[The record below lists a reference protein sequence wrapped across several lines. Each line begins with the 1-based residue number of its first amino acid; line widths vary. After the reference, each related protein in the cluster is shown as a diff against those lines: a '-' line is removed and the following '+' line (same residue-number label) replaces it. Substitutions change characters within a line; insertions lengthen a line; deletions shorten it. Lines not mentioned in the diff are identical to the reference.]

1 MKISFAKLLSL
12 VIIIILACNKTAF
25 SCATMFVDQFSWSLH
40 PNLPVNDFIKGNLGI
55 IQPSFARIYLVIAY
69 RYLINKPL
77 NNNEINQ
84 TVKLINDR
92 LGYVSFYCFDITKT
106 DYYKNWIKERD
117 LVLKPGKNVNLEAY
131 AYLNEFNYITI
142 CNIQADA
149 LNKATNTLKNLI
161 KKYGIK
167 APCVIDWVKNQD
179 MVYKNDGSSQN
190 TKIPEPLTKSNDSY
204 LINERNYQ
212 IACANFYATNYET
225 ACTDF
230 NKLAKTPD
238 YSDKTLAKYLS
249 IRALIRQGTV
259 KTKDPFNTK
268 ILQDA
273 QTQILKIKDKPEF
286 SSYKTA
292 LNNLNNFILNRLEP
306 KSRLIQLDQELMK
319 NITYDSLE
327 EYISVYD
334 IVTNYDSNNFNTNEK
349 NTQPLI
355 PNLGSMSE
363 WIQVYQSKNSAACN
377 YAKQKFN
384 KTPTTEWLINLSQHT
399 TTLDKDFSIIID
411 QFNKLNPS
419 NKAYLTLAYKVTKYF
434 IDSKQYEKAINL
446 LDKLLEIKNLDLSS
460 KNMYLAQRVQL
471 SKSLDQFVKYGIS
484 TEVGS
489 WGDFSD
495 EVPDT
500 YIYIDPAVKTIK
512 SKPLNDFIPLA
523 QGFINSYFS
532 LAELKKLYATK
543 NYILPSRLNLVKVI
557 FLRSAL
563 LNKMSYVNAAAAI
576 LAEIDVSYKNLYI
589 NFLKNNS
596 PEEKKFLLAYIM
608 LINSSFL
615 PYLTTGSNNYNS
627 YWWGTYDLTN
637 LHMPDYN
644 TDDGY
649 YSYPNKVD
657 YPPYIKPLFLNKED
671 LAQARDE
678 IKSLNT
684 AKPASVYLPE
694 IVISFAKTHKNY
706 PLVPQALHLAVR
718 CTHLGQRCNDGS
730 KLSKEAFQL
739 LHRNYPNN
747 LWTKKTP
754 YYY

>member
-1 MKISFAKLLSL
+1 MKLLSL
-12 VIIIILACNKTAF
+12 ILIIILTCNKTAF
-25 SCATMFVDQFSWSLH
+25 GCATMFVDQFSWSLH
-40 PNLPVNDFIKGNLGI
+40 PNLPVNDFVKGNLGV

-92 LGYVSFYCFDITKT
+92 LGHVSFYCFDITKM
-106 DYYKNWIKERD
+106 DYYKGWINERN
-117 LVLKPGKNVNLEAY
+117 LVLKPEKNTNLEAY
-131 AYLNEFNYITI
+131 TNLNDFNYITI

-167 APCVIDWVKNQD
+167 TPCVIDWVKNQD
-179 MVYKNDGSSQN
+179 IVFKNDGNSQN
-190 TKIPEPLTKSNDSY
+190 TKIPTPLTKSNDSY
-204 LINERNYQ
+204 LMNERNYQ

-225 ACTDF
+225 AYTDF
-230 NKLAKTPD
+230 NKLANTKD
-238 YSDKTLAKYLS
+238 YRDKALAKYLA
-249 IRALIRQGTV
+249 IRTLIRQGTV
-259 KTKDPFNTK
+259 KTKDQFN
-268 ILQDA
+268 IEFLENA
-273 QTQILKIKDKPEF
+273 QAQILKIKDKPEY
-286 SSYKTA
+286 SAYINA
-292 LNNLNNFILNRLEP
+292 LNNLNNFILDRLDP
-306 KSRLIQLDQELMK
+306 KSRLRQLDQELIN

-334 IVTNYDSNNFNTNEK
+334 IVTGYDPNNFDTNEK
-349 NTQPLI
+349 NIQPLI

-363 WIQVYQSKNSAACN
+363 WIQVYQSKNSDACN
-377 YAKQKFN
+377 YAMQKFN
-384 KTPTTEWLINLSQHT
+384 KTSTTQWLINLNQHT
-399 TTLDKDFSIIID
+399 ATSDKNFSTIIG
-411 QFNKLNPS
+411 QFNMLNQS

-434 IDSKQYEKAINL
+434 IDSKQYDKAINL
-446 LDKLLEIKNLDLSS
+446 LDKLLEIKDLDLSS
-460 KNMYLAQRVQL
+460 KNMYLAQRIQL
-471 SKSLDQFVKYGIS
+471 AKSLDQFVKFGIS

-489 WGDFSD
+489 WGNFSD
-495 EVPDT
+495 EVPDN

-512 SKPLNDFIPLA
+512 SKPLHNFIPLA

-532 LAELKKLYATK
+532 LDMLKKLSSTK
-543 NYILPSRLNLVKVI
+543 IYTLPSRLNLVKVI

-563 LNKMSYVNAAAAI
+563 LNKMSYVNDAATI
-576 LAEIDVSYKNLYI
+576 LAQIDVSYKNLYI

-596 PEEKKFLLAYIM
+596 PEEKKFLMAYIM
-608 LINSSFL
+608 LINSNFL
-615 PYLTTGSNNYNS
+615 PYLTTNSNNFNS
-627 YWWGTYDLTN
+627 YEWWGKYDLTN

-657 YPPYIKPLFLNKED
+657 YPTYIKPLFLSKED
-671 LAQARDE
+671 LVQASNE
-678 IKSLNT
+678 IKSLNS

-694 IVISFAKTHKNY
+694 IVVSFAKTHKNY
-706 PLVPQALHLAVR
+706 PLVPQALHLSVR
-718 CTHLGQRCNDGS
+718 CTHLGQRCSDGS

-739 LHRNYPNN
+739 LHKNYPNN
-747 LWTKKTP
+747 LWAKKTP